1 MADKKTRDL
10 LRKNKHS
17 PVLQLWLN
25 KDSKNGATS
34 MALEQNTTVHTV
46 SIFVEEDFM
55 EGSHEELMSLF
66 DEIGRLPLT
75 HLYVYSFGRNYDVFP
90 IKLLLHIFDYAAHL
104 QVLTMYFVELGGHER
119 YFRTFE
125 QVIKDHQ
132 QLKEFRLENCRLSDE
147 ILESVIFDKF
157 VTTISALPKIQ
168 KIDLLATEMGTLGNL
183 TPAALAKM
191 GASETLKSLELL
203 NFTFTNEHI
212 AALSEVVN
220 SNESLTELSIS
231 CDPKWCNN
239 LAPMLATNKTLTT
252 LKLRLE
258 DLYDGVFL
266 HQVALGLTEN
276 KTMTR
281 FEIQGEDNNKMSKRS
296 QKFFVDMLEKN
307 QVIEHLDIKFS
318 DEEYRNKVI
327 FYLKLNQT
335 GKRKVMQNPNSKPT
349 DLINA
354 VAYVGNDLDC
364 LHHFLVTKPSMVQ
377 D

>member
-1 MADKKTRDL
+1 MADKSTRDL

-34 MALEQNTTVHTV
+34 LALEQNTTVHTV
-46 SIFVEEDFM
+46 SIFIEEDFM
-55 EGSHEELMSLF
+55 EGSHEELMALF

-75 HLYVYSFGRNYDVFP
+75 HLYVYSLGRNYDVFP

-125 QVIKDHQ
+125 KVIKDHK
-132 QLKEFRLENCRLSDE
+132 QLREFRLENCRLSDE
-147 ILESVIFDKF
+147 ILGSVIFDKF
-157 VTTISALPKIQ
+157 VSTISTLPKIQ

-183 TPAALAKM
+183 TPSALAKM
-191 GASETLKSLELL
+191 AASETLRSIELL

-220 SNESLTELSIS
+220 SCENLTELSIS
-231 CDPKWCNN
+231 CDPKWCTN
-239 LAPMLATNKTLTT
+239 LAPMLAKNKTLTT
-252 LKLRLE
+252 LKLRLV
-258 DLYDGVFL
+258 DLYDSVFL
-266 HQVALGLTEN
+266 HQVALGLAMN

-281 FEIQGEDNNKMSKRS
+281 FEIQGENSNKMSKRS

-307 QVIEHLDIKFS
+307 QVIEHLDINFS
-318 DEEYRNKVI
+318 DEEYRNKVV

-335 GKRKVMQNPNSKPT
+335 GKRNIMQNPNAKPRE
-349 DLINA
+349 LINA
-354 VAYVGNDLDC
+354 LAYVGNDLDC
-364 LHHFLVTKPSMVQ
+364 LHHFLTAKPSMIK